1 MKRKKIRMGTTH
13 SELAQLQ
20 KRISFLA
27 FSFSLVF
34 ALIFMFVGRMD
45 VAKGLLLGTCFSIMN
60 FILMGKSLPMIL
72 MKSRAGASLVGLG
85 SIFSRY
91 LILAVPLIVAIKSP
105 SFSFVAVVV
114 GIFSVQIVTLCD
126 YVLIKP
132 LLDRQ

>member
-1 MKRKKIRMGTTH
+1 METTH

-20 KRISFLA
+20 RRISFLA
-27 FSFSLVF
+27 FSFSLAF

-60 FILMGKSLPMIL
+60 FFLMGKSLPMIL

-114 GIFSVQIVTLCD
+114 GIFSVQIVTLFD

>member
-1 MKRKKIRMGTTH
+1 METTH

-20 KRISFLA
+20 RRISFLA
-27 FSFSLVF
+27 FSFSLAF
-34 ALIFMFVGRMD
+34 ALIFMVVGRMD

-60 FILMGKSLPMIL
+60 FFLMGKSLPMIL

-114 GIFSVQIVTLCD
+114 GIFSVQIVTLFD

>member
-1 MKRKKIRMGTTH
+1 MEKTH
-13 SELAQLQ
+13 SELAQVQ
-20 KRISFLA
+20 RRISFLA
-27 FSFSLVF
+27 FSFSLAF

-60 FILMGKSLPMIL
+60 FFLMGKSLPMIL

-105 SFSFVAVVV
+105 SFSFIAVVV

-132 LLDRQ
+132 LLNRQ

>member
-1 MKRKKIRMGTTH
+1 METTH

-114 GIFSVQIVTLCD
+114 GIFSVQIVTLFD

-132 LLDRQ
+132 LLGRH